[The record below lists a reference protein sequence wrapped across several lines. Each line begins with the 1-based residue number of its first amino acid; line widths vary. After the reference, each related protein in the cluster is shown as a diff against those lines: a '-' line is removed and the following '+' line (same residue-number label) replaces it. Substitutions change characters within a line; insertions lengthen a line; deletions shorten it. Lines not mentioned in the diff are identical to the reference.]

1 MKQLF
6 ERFEQE
12 SLKVEKVLEKSI
24 GLVRERKN
32 PGEDLC
38 EEISE
43 ALQDLRSVYVEITEK
58 WLEKAGGASVPAE
71 ASVKELETIWQEC
84 VSSKQNALKA
94 VLAEFIRVYSDETRY
109 LEAIQSQLDA
119 AKDLLVR
126 MEEDETISPD
136 VSTYAIFLECVKQDL
151 DENEELSNMLE
162 DEGIEGFPTRAL
174 MGLQKKKY
182 YIRDEEG
189 TLQSKKEET
198 SEEKATE
205 IADET
210 ANQKNGVPAEKESAQ
225 VTAETQEKILELEAE
240 PGVLGYVNTDGGRV
254 KVRIVQDTPATSAVP
269 SKYTSRAKDHLSAMV
284 FTLNMMMNMYVF
296 PIDKVA
302 AFNEGEYGGLLPQVD
317 LDYLLAHGY
326 LGIISFTVNGEESK
340 YYAPSSKAYECF
352 RRPTVANY
360 VKQRLGREKH
370 WYPKKADLIY
380 LESWSAV
387 FAYRCKVLMDYMLSR
402 LDEFM
407 IHIYRADPMTDFPY
421 SPHPDADGNVI
432 QHCTGVL
439 TEEDEEEVV
448 EFVIAHIK
456 DHKDDV
462 GLAIVVDSKTAI
474 QEFNEKV
481 ADEDEEIRLA
491 MEFVL
496 AEEPDRRYDITGA
509 VIVEEDNAEPPD
521 DLLKSANSNE
531 QEAVDVAAEFAEDET
546 EAETEK
552 NNEAAKVSA
561 KVKPK
566 LPENV
571 SQDKPL
577 ENEKTPGRK
586 EFEDLAMKLKY
597 ENKKEE
603 NEKPSAPT
611 VDVEDK
617 KEDEIEKE
625 ETEQK
630 ELTEETAMEMI
641 KAADQNPEE
650 SLTDNISAESG
661 SLDMSLEE
669 EKSVA
674 LTEDSDSA
682 TVEEPEEPVTN
693 DEPEAYQEYYARALE
708 AFTKSLPQVGMTL
721 LHALGQE
728 HPEMLV
734 QAERF
739 GYALGDPLLERDN
752 RYQYLQSAFSEPFG
766 QSFGYDALAF
776 AAYLRLYFSQ
786 PAVMDPYSIGTI
798 DYLSGNLILDESN
811 AAKGLL
817 YKLSQFT
824 AKHGRGIDDNLLGQ
838 VINHKG
844 KNEQISELCSSA
856 KNVLGDRSKCSW
868 SKVSDTYKKLLEEG
882 SVINTLLIMA
892 AADNRKDAEINKSS
906 VRKYYH
912 DNGVDYDALS
922 VLIENTAKELGTS
935 YHQYTGSDWAFLLRN
950 MSEPVEIVGQWFDLV
965 ENKHVDKA
973 DLISDAQELI
983 KSCTQE
989 LEILSKTSLTSG
1001 DQDNEVMA
1009 TNRIIQRTAVYL
1021 LERLSGKQTQENY
1034 KRYFYIDLLR
1044 APYVALDGRY
1054 MPLIEKPE
1062 EQVAP
1067 QDFYDRIIQYISE
1080 DKKPWKSV
1088 IEKIFKFSADRNCYD
1103 FGSARQIKKYLE
1115 ETGQA
1120 SQWGKFDITREITGL
1135 NSEDKKKRNQSP
1147 NAWQEEFNASI
1158 EMAEIDHWI
1167 DTFDT
1172 HRVEQ
1177 LVDAQMKLYKNNENF
1192 GFFGRGLRN
1201 LLEYIQ
1207 GKAVEL
1213 KGQYYD
1219 ELDEQLEG
1227 LDEVEKEKP
1236 IFEKIRHAIDK
1247 LRFEEA
1253 RAFLDQ
1259 VKSGNL
1265 DIRLYDQQSLGKVF
1279 ADFID
1284 EYTHLYNDSLRSKN
1298 TMLSV
1303 CYERAHPNRKNES
1316 AVEFLSAWPA
1326 ENGFVSKDAVR
1337 KFVNVLGLP
1346 GKEPA
1351 FYIKDKNVC
1360 LVKFTEVYR
1369 TEYDHPIGN
1378 FGTRIERA
1386 GLSIVIVQGSDDVDE
1401 FYKEL
1406 ETVRSNLRKDR
1417 KKDSVIPT
1425 LLVLVKSSI
1434 RLDVRRQLA
1443 GKYARNYNIDPFII
1457 MDRVNAFFI
1466 AEFNMATRWQH
1477 FLHSSLPFQ
1486 PENPYCIDPNKE
1498 IPPEMFFGR
1507 SEKLLEI
1514 MHTEVAMLVYG
1525 GRQLGKT
1532 ALLHQV
1538 RNHLKDPLSHR
1549 WASYVDIKGKDV
1561 EQAAVCIG
1569 KALQDGPEKFFTG
1582 RYPDKWKWTWDS
1594 LIQELTKRLT
1604 VPEDQV
1610 DNFFLIIDEAD
1621 TFLMNSEKNNYRE
1634 LEDLIA
1640 LSNKTKTKTNEN
1652 RFRFV
1657 LAGLHNVL
1665 RYSNSGNNN
1674 IITKI
1679 PPEIIPPLEREDA
1692 RELLEIPL
1700 SYLGYDFGEMDSD
1713 VIAQIVHAANYF
1725 PGLIHVYAHILI
1737 KNKHKWFNSA
1747 TTPFYSLSR
1756 NDFLRVLADPLF
1768 TNTMKERLD
1777 MTLKLDKD
1785 ETGFYYIL
1793 ALLLANLFYA
1803 KEEQEFSRRGVSAKE
1818 LQEHARGYNP
1828 NAKISKLSDEEFA
1841 NLLDELVQ
1849 LTIFKREDDGEEY
1862 RYFFARTAFLT
1873 MLGRSKEVDDLL
1885 ETKMLEDG

>member
-1 MKQLF
+1 ML
-6 ERFEQE
+6 RRNR
-12 SLKVEKVLEKSI
+12 LLTDA
-24 GLVRERKN
+24 VREIGDFCDLILTHNRK
-32 PGEDLC
+32 
-38 EEISE
+38 IR
-43 ALQDLRSVYVEITEK
+43 LRADDSVCD
-58 WLEKAGGASVPAE
+58 WLGGKPYMIRRSRGFAPLPVMIPKKSHR
-71 ASVKELETIWQEC
+71 Q
-84 VSSKQNALKA
+84 
-94 VLAEFIRVYSDETRY
+94 VLAIGGELKNTFCIAKGGLLYASPFVGDMADIRTVQALRESID
-109 LEAIQSQLDA
+109 
-119 AKDLLVR
+119 R
-126 MEEDETISPD
+126 M
-136 VSTYAIFLECVKQDL
+136 C
-151 DENEELSNMLE
+151 
-162 DEGIEGFPTRAL
+162 
-174 MGLQKKKY
+174 GL
-182 YIRDEEG
+182 
-189 TLQSKKEET
+189 
-198 SEEKATE
+198 
-205 IADET
+205 
-210 ANQKNGVPAEKESAQ
+210 
-225 VTAETQEKILELEAE
+225 LEAE
-240 PGVLGYVNTDGGRV
+240 PELIVCDLHPLYNTVTVAKEIAQERGIPLIQVQHHYAHILSCMAENDVTGKVIGLSLDGTGYGTDGTIWGGELLLCDESGFERKGAVQPFMQTGGDLSAKEGWRIAAALLRDADPDHAAEICGALEICNAQEYKVLGNMARMGINSVKSTSCGR
-254 KVRIVQDTPATSAVP
+254 IFDAISAILGIR
-269 SKYTSRAKDHLSAMV
+269 RAV
-284 FTLNMMMNMYVF
+284 TF
-296 PIDKVA
+296 
-302 AFNEGEYGGLLPQVD
+302 EGEASTALMYEAEQYAQENHDFTCELP
-317 LDYLLAHGY
+317 A
-326 LGIISFTVNGEESK
+326 GIS
-340 YYAPSSKAYECF
+340 C
-352 RRPTVANY
+352 
-360 VKQRLGREKH
+360 
-370 WYPKKADLIY
+370 
-380 LESWSAV
+380 
-387 FAYRCKVLMDYMLSR
+387 
-402 LDEFM
+402 
-407 IHIYRADPMTDFPY
+407 
-421 SPHPDADGNVI
+421 ADGF
-432 QHCTGVL
+432 L
-439 TEEDEEEVV
+439 TMQTTALAAE
-448 EFVIAHIK
+448 IAK
-456 DHKDDV
+456 RY
-462 GLAIVVDSKTAI
+462 LVDRSP
-474 QEFNEKV
+474 EN
-481 ADEDEEIRLA
+481 
-491 MEFVL
+491 
-496 AEEPDRRYDITGA
+496 RRY
-509 VIVEEDNAEPPD
+509 
-521 DLLKSANSNE
+521 L
-531 QEAVDVAAEFAEDET
+531 
-546 EAETEK
+546 
-552 NNEAAKVSA
+552 
-561 KVKPK
+561 
-566 LPENV
+566 
-571 SQDKPL
+571 
-577 ENEKTPGRK
+577 
-586 EFEDLAMKLKY
+586 
-597 ENKKEE
+597 
-603 NEKPSAPT
+603 
-611 VDVEDK
+611 
-617 KEDEIEKE
+617 
-625 ETEQK
+625 
-630 ELTEETAMEMI
+630 
-641 KAADQNPEE
+641 
-650 SLTDNISAESG
+650 
-661 SLDMSLEE
+661 
-669 EKSVA
+669 
-674 LTEDSDSA
+674 
-682 TVEEPEEPVTN
+682 
-693 DEPEAYQEYYARALE
+693 AYQFHAAL
-708 AFTKSLPQVGMTL
+708 A
-721 LHALGQE
+721 
-728 HPEMLV
+728 EMLV

-1067 QDFYDRIIQYISE
+1067 QDFYDRIIQYIGE

-1514 MHTEVAMLVYG
+1514 MQTTHILV
-1525 GRQLGKT
+1525 
-1532 ALLHQV
+1532 
-1538 RNHLKDPLSHR
+1538 
-1549 WASYVDIKGKDV
+1549 
-1561 EQAAVCIG
+1561 
-1569 KALQDGPEKFFTG
+1569 
-1582 RYPDKWKWTWDS
+1582 
-1594 LIQELTKRLT
+1594 
-1604 VPEDQV
+1604 
-1610 DNFFLIIDEAD
+1610 
-1621 TFLMNSEKNNYRE
+1621 MNSMHSLKILNMNWNS
-1634 LEDLIA
+1634 LVIIN
-1640 LSNKTKTKTNEN
+1640 SKTM
-1652 RFRFV
+1652 RSFV
-1657 LAGLHNVL
+1657 V
-1665 RYSNSGNNN
+1665 
-1674 IITKI
+1674 
-1679 PPEIIPPLEREDA
+1679 
-1692 RELLEIPL
+1692 
-1700 SYLGYDFGEMDSD
+1700 YLKPS
-1713 VIAQIVHAANYF
+1713 
-1725 PGLIHVYAHILI
+1725 
-1737 KNKHKWFNSA
+1737 
-1747 TTPFYSLSR
+1747 
-1756 NDFLRVLADPLF
+1756 
-1768 TNTMKERLD
+1768 
-1777 MTLKLDKD
+1777 
-1785 ETGFYYIL
+1785 
-1793 ALLLANLFYA
+1793 
-1803 KEEQEFSRRGVSAKE
+1803 
-1818 LQEHARGYNP
+1818 
-1828 NAKISKLSDEEFA
+1828 
-1841 NLLDELVQ
+1841 
-1849 LTIFKREDDGEEY
+1849 
-1862 RYFFARTAFLT
+1862 
-1873 MLGRSKEVDDLL
+1873 
-1885 ETKMLEDG
+1885 